1 VGSYFRLPDTST
13 LEPLQNM
20 PPLQQDEPS
29 FPLPTT
35 GNWYLL
41 NVRSKKRESFLKYL
55 NLAIAQHNLQEVILE
70 VQIPQDKV
78 YEDIVLVNLSNFNIA
93 NSELKKV
100 EHFQSIQ
107 RKPLSLQQVSRMIR
121 TE

>member
-1 VGSYFRLPDTST
+1 
-13 LEPLQNM
+13 M

-29 FPLPTT
+29 FPLPLT

-41 NVRSKKRESFLKYL
+41 NVRSKKRDSFLKYL
-55 NLAIAQHNLQEVILE
+55 NLAITQQNLQEVILD
-70 VQIPQDKV
+70 VQIPKDKV
-78 YEDIVLVNLSNFNIA
+78 YEDIVLVNLSNFNTA
-93 NSELKKV
+93 NSELKKI

-107 RKPLSLQQVSRMIR
+107 RKPVPLQQVSRMIQ